1 MKNFTR
7 ADAHNMYYWAFSWHI
22 SFSIIHSGDLLYDG
36 LHMVRHL
43 QVLQVIMLAIQ
54 YKLQMGR
61 WTVLIRV
68 FSEKLIWA
76 CWIWVKV
83 LKVGLCPKKTR
94 ISLVLL
100 SPLKI
105 LYSHITQVFEIL
117 YRHVTQ
123 VHEIFYT
130 YVRQVYEI
138 FHSLVIQ
145 VCLLCT
151 KPSGWCRWA
160 ERDRK

>member
-1 MKNFTR
+1 
-7 ADAHNMYYWAFSWHI
+7 
-22 SFSIIHSGDLLYDG
+22 
-36 LHMVRHL
+36 MVRHL

-54 YKLQMGR
+54 ATDGPMDSSDSDFFGKINMGMLNMGESAESG
-61 WTVLIRV
+61 VM
-68 FSEKLIWA
+68 S
-76 CWIWVKV
+76 
-83 LKVGLCPKKTR
+83 KKTR

-151 KPSGWCRWA
+151 NSSG
-160 ERDRK
+160 

>member
-7 ADAHNMYYWAFSWHI
+7 ADAHSMYYWAFSWHI

-54 YKLQMGR
+54 ATDGQMDSSDSDFFR
-61 WTVLIRV
+61 
-68 FSEKLIWA
+68 IWA

-130 YVRQVYEI
+130 YVRQVHEI